1 MVRTRY
7 STEGGEDGELPSE
20 RAHAAAAACAVGLC
34 VVSFLCKEVRPGTT
48 RRDAPRPSARQTQR
62 GGAGGGES
70 PAGQAGT

>member
-48 RRDAPRPSARQTQR
+48 RGTRRAPRRDKRS
-62 GGAGGGES
+62 GAALGGGES